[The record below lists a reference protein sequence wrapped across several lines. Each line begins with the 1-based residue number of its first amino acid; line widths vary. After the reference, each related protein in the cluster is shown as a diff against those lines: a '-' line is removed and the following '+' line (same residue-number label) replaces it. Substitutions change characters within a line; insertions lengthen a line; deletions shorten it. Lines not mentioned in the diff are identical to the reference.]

1 MHKKEQYKLVTL
13 VRTTVH
19 IAQLI
24 LFFLPVYKYIVKM
37 LESLASFRS

>member
-1 MHKKEQYKLVTL
+1 MHKKKQYKLVTL

-24 LFFLPVYKYIVKM
+24 LYFFALFYNRMI
-37 LESLASFRS
+37 